1 MSGVVVEPSPA
12 LPLVSVVIAFRS
24 GSAHDPAG
32 LEGLGRL
39 TGRML
44 RRGAEGWTS
53 EAIEETIDLLG
64 GEFGVDVSP
73 SATVAHFEVIK
84 RSLEPFLDLVS
95 TVLSR
100 PVFDAGELDRLK
112 REAVAEIIES
122 RDSDGLL
129 CGRAFRRT
137 VFAGHPYGRRVSGH
151 IGTLKAISRED
162 IVKFYKTH
170 YTQANAHV
178 IVSGDVDVEEGQ
190 AIAARLLEGLPVG
203 ERVADPVSAPT
214 PISGRKLVFVD
225 KPERTQVQMV
235 VGALGTHPRD
245 EDHIALLVANTAFGG
260 TFTSRLMQEI
270 RAKRGLSYG
279 TSSRLSVDRQR
290 ESFMM
295 WAAPKGSDGPLCL
308 GLMLDLLHKV
318 REDGITADELAFV
331 KKYLL
336 RSHAFEVDTAR
347 KRAHRK
353 LDAAL
358 FDLPEGY
365 YERQNER
372 IEAVTLDEA
381 NAALKN
387 RLPGDDFIVAVVGT
401 HAEHGKGIAEAIPNL
416 GSVEVCPFDLE

>member
-1 MSGVVVEPSPA
+1 VKGVVVEPSPA
-12 LPLVSVVIAFRS
+12 LPLVSVVVAFRS
-24 GSAHDPAG
+24 GSAHDPVG

-73 SATVAHFEVIK
+73 SATVVHFEVIK
-84 RSLEPFLDLVS
+84 RSLDAFLDLVS
-95 TVLSR
+95 TVLTR
-100 PVFDAGELDRLK
+100 PTFDVAELDRLK

-137 VFAGHPYGRRVSGH
+137 VFAGHPYGRRVSGQ
-151 IGTLKAISRED
+151 IATLKAIQRD
-162 IVKFYKTH
+162 DVVKFYKTH
-170 YTQANAHV
+170 YTQANAH
-178 IVSGDVDVEEGQ
+178 IIISGDVDVEEGN
-190 AIAARLLEGLPVG
+190 ALAEKLLGGLPVG
-203 ERVADPVSAPT
+203 ERIADPVPMPN
-214 PISGRKLVFVD
+214 PIAGRKLVFVD

-235 VGALGTHPRD
+235 VGGLGTHPRD

-279 TSSRLSVDRQR
+279 TSSRLGVDRQR
-290 ESFMM
+290 DSFMM
-295 WAAPKGSDGPLCL
+295 WAAPKASDGALCL
-308 GLMLDLLHKV
+308 SLMLDLFHKV
-318 REDGITADELAFV
+318 REEGITAEELAFV
-331 KKYLL
+331 KKYLI

-353 LDAAL
+353 LDAML

-365 YERQNER
+365 YDKQNER
-372 IEAVTLDEA
+372 IEAVTLEEA
-381 NAALKN
+381 NAALRN
-387 RLPGDDFIVAVVGT
+387 RLSEDDLIIAVVGT
-401 HAEHGKGIAEAIPNL
+401 HAESGKLIAEAIPRL
-416 GSVEVCPFDLE
+416 GHVDVCPFDME

>member
-1 MSGVVVEPSPA
+1 MGIVVEPSPA

-24 GSAHDPAG
+24 GSAHDPVG

-64 GEFGVDVSP
+64 GEFGVDVSA
-73 SATVAHFEVIK
+73 SATVVHFEVIK
-84 RSLEPFLDLVS
+84 RSLEPFLELVS
-95 TVLSR
+95 AVLCK
-100 PVFDAGELDRLK
+100 PVFDGAELDRLK
-112 REAVAEIIES
+112 REAIAEIIES

-129 CGRAFRRT
+129 AGRAFRRT
-137 VFAGHPYGRRVSGH
+137 VFAGHPYGRRVSGQ
-151 IGTLKAISRED
+151 ISTLKTITRED
-162 IVKFYKTH
+162 VAKFYKTH
-170 YTQANAHV
+170 YTRANAHV

-190 AIAARLLEGLPVG
+190 ALAAKVLEGLPEG
-203 ERVADPVSAPT
+203 ERIADSVPEPKRL
-214 PISGRKLVFVD
+214 SGRRLVFVD
-225 KPERTQVQMV
+225 KPERSQVQMV
-235 VGALGTHPRD
+235 VGGIGTHPRD
-245 EDHIALLVANTAFGG
+245 TDHMALLVANTVFGG

-270 RAKRGLSYG
+270 RVKRGLSYG
-279 TSSRLSVDRQR
+279 TSSRLGVDRQR

-295 WAAPKGSDGPLCL
+295 WAAPKASDGPLCMS
-308 GLMLDLLHKV
+308 LMLDQLHEV
-318 REDGITADELAFV
+318 REKGITADELAFV
-331 KKYLL
+331 KKYLI

-372 IEAVTLDEA
+372 IEAVTLDDA
-381 NAALKN
+381 NTALRN
-387 RLPGDDFIVAVVGT
+387 RLSEDDMVIAVVGT
-401 HAEHGKGIAEAIPNL
+401 HAEHGKSITDSIPRL
-416 GSVEVCPFDLE
+416 TSADVCPFDME